1 MTTLA
6 KNVRR
11 SALILGSLLVAGP
24 LVTVLTS
31 AAQAPAQPVA
41 AAPAIV
47 LHGSAVGG
55 VKAIQR
61 GQVLTFAFTETN
73 QGSQAD
79 GDDLVLEKVTGAKV
93 ASVPLCVVADGSGI
107 NPDGSRCEPGTLPHG
122 RSASLV
128 ITTTVTGSSGTAASA
143 RLCVQNEATGT
154 VGPCRTV
161 PVKIA

>member
-1 MTTLA
+1 MTTLP
-6 KNVRR
+6 KNARR
-11 SALILGSLLVAGP
+11 VALILGSLLVAGP

-31 AAQAPAQPVA
+31 AAQAPAQSVA

-55 VKAIQR
+55 VKVIQP

-73 QGSQAD
+73 NGSQAN

-93 ASVPLCVVADGSGI
+93 AGLLCVVAGGSAI
-107 NPDGSRCEPGTLPHG
+107 NPDGSRCEPGTLPQG

-128 ITTTVTGSSGTAASA
+128 ITTTVSGSSGTAASA
-143 RLCVQNEATGT
+143 RLCVQNEATGKL
-154 VGPCRTV
+154 GPCQTV

>member
-1 MTTLA
+1 MATLA

-47 LHGSAVGG
+47 LHGSAVH
-55 VKAIQR
+55 R
-61 GQVLTFAFTETN
+61 
-73 QGSQAD
+73 
-79 GDDLVLEKVTGAKV
+79 
-93 ASVPLCVVADGSGI
+93 
-107 NPDGSRCEPGTLPHG
+107 R
-122 RSASLV
+122 
-128 ITTTVTGSSGTAASA
+128 
-143 RLCVQNEATGT
+143 
-154 VGPCRTV
+154 PCRTV